1 VLFVAFAVQGKS
13 AGKKVSIIEED
24 VLVTREEYE
33 NKMIESRCAFLRGRV
48 G

>member
-1 VLFVAFAVQGKS
+1 VCIRQKGW
-13 AGKKVSIIEED
+13 KKKPSIIEEE
-24 VLVTREEYE
+24 VFVTREEYE